1 VGLNPG
7 ERLISSADQ
16 FAREFAAK
24 LTLAHVTPEMQTYAP
39 GGYFDIHGV
48 TRQLT
53 DVSSA
58 RIAELKQHNG
68 VESEVY
74 IAAGEVPA
82 MLDQAARSTHAD
94 LLIIGR
100 RPRPGWYGGSTY
112 PIISASHI
120 PVLSI

>member
-7 ERLISSADQ
+7 ERLIPSADQ

-24 LTLAHVTPEMQTYAP
+24 LTIGHVTPEMQTYAP
-39 GGYFDIHGV
+39 GGQFDIHDV
-48 TRQLT
+48 TRHLNE
-53 DVSSA
+53 VSAA
-58 RIAELKQHNG
+58 RLAELKQQNG
-68 VESEVY
+68 VQAEVY
-74 IAAGEVPA
+74 IRAGEVPA
-82 MLDQAARSTHAD
+82 VLDQAARSTHAD